1 LRPRYADL
9 LRALSD
15 PDPRRVDKAYDAILF
30 DRGEALPDLVEA
42 YQRFVDEP
50 VLRFYVVQL
59 MGFSEDPRAIPPV
72 VHALEDPDPLVRA
85 EACRGLEDLRARDS
99 IAHLQARLE
108 DLDPKV
114 RSAAEETL
122 RALGGWRS

>member
-42 YQRFVDEP
+42 YQAYADDP

-59 MGFSEDPRAIPPV
+59 MGFSEDPKAIPPV
-72 VHALEDPDPLVRA
+72 VGALQDPDPLVRA
-85 EACRGLEDLRARDS
+85 EACRGLEDLRARDA
-99 IAHLQARLE
+99 IPQIQGRLE

>member
-1 LRPRYADL
+1 MRPRYADL

-42 YQRFVDEP
+42 YQTYAEDP

-59 MGFSEDPRAIPPV
+59 MGFSEDPKAIAPV
-72 VHALEDPDPLVRA
+72 VGALDDPDPLVRA
-85 EACRGLEDLRARDS
+85 EACRGLEDLRARDA
-99 IAHLQARLE
+99 IPQLQERLE

>member
-1 LRPRYADL
+1 MRPRYADL
-9 LRALSD
+9 LRALLD

-30 DRGEALPDLVEA
+30 DRGEALPDLKEA
-42 YQRFVDEP
+42 YLEFNDDP

-59 MGFSEDPRAIPPV
+59 MGFSEDPQAIPPV
-72 VHALEDPDPLVRA
+72 VGALEDPDPLVRA
-85 EACRGLEDLRARDS
+85 EACRGLEDLRARDA
-99 IAHLQARLE
+99 IPQIQARLE